1 MGRATILLG
10 ILLIVGMVLYLAY
23 RWISAHPEK
32 VRRAAARLGGGR
44 LQTFLASP
52 VGLWLLRRFAPGEIY
67 GLAFTVGLL
76 FTGLFSWAF
85 GGIVEDLLSR
95 DPLVGV
101 DLAVLRFVYS
111 HGDPDLTTGV
121 VVFEAVFSPEVL
133 LLAAAA
139 VGTLLLLLG
148 WRRREPQNLFSG
160 IVLLAAAFGTGALIE
175 LFKFL
180 FDRSHPP
187 TSLQLVPETG
197 LGFPSGHAMAAL
209 VIGAAAVYVLSLR
222 PPERWGGSW
231 RAKVRIGLVVFAL
244 AFLVGLGR
252 VYMGAHYPSD
262 VLAGW
267 ALGGIWASLCLTAA
281 EVLRKLRE
289 IKAEDGAG

>member
-1 MGRATILLG
+1 
-10 ILLIVGMVLYLAY
+10 
-23 RWISAHPEK
+23 
-32 VRRAAARLGGGR
+32 
-44 LQTFLASP
+44 
-52 VGLWLLRRFAPGEIY
+52 LRRFAPDEVY

-95 DPLVGV
+95 DPLVDV

-133 LLAAAA
+133 LLAGAA

-148 WRRREPQNLFSG
+148 WRRREPQKLCSG
-160 IVLLAAAFGTGALIE
+160 VVLLAAASGTGILIE

-180 FDRSHPP
+180 FDRPRPP
-187 TSLQLVPETG
+187 SSLQLVPETG

-209 VIGAAAVYVLSLR
+209 VIGVVAVYVLSLR
-222 PPERWGGSW
+222 SPECWGGSW
-231 RAKVRIGLVVFAL
+231 KAKVRIGLVVFAL
-244 AFLVGLGR
+244 AFLVGIGR

-281 EVLRKLRE
+281 EVLRKA
-289 IKAEDGAG
+289 AEDQSAGQAE